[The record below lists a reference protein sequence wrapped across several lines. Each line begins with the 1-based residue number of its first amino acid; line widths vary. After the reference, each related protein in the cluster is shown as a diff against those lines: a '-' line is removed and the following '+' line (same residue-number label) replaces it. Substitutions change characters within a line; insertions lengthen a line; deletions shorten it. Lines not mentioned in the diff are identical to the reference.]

1 MTAVAQPLPLWSLAL
16 SEPGQEFGPT
26 PLNVLSGAI
35 PAGLQGSLYR
45 NGPGRLQRGGE
56 RVGHW
61 FDGDGAILA
70 VHFRSGKVTG
80 LYRYVQ
86 TAGYQAE
93 EQAGRYRFGGY
104 GMRAKRPGQAP
115 KNAANTSVLALPDRL
130 LALWEAGLPHCLD
143 LETLTTQGLDD
154 LGQAGALRAYS
165 AHPKRDPLTGEI
177 YNFGVELGRSRQRDG
192 VLTATLHLYRSDIY
206 GRIQAHARHPLP
218 GLPLIHDFVLAG
230 RYLVFLVP
238 PVRLNPWP
246 VLATLKSYSD
256 SLYWD
261 PHQATQVWIFDRQTL
276 QRLSR
281 NEMEPCFQWH
291 FGHGYEDQEGAVIFT
306 QVRYPNFATNRYL
319 AEVVSGQTQTTATAT
334 LWRIRLHPRS
344 GQVLEAE
351 PLLERPCEF
360 PTVHPAQVGQPHRYL
375 YLLLH
380 RQSVDPSRDMF
391 GSVGRVEVETGSL
404 MEANLGV
411 GRYPS
416 EPLYAPDAEDPGR
429 GWLLSVVFDGHQNR
443 SEVWIWDAAQLDQD
457 PCCRLELPER
467 IPLGFHGTWQPRS

>member
-1 MTAVAQPLPLWSLAL
+1 MTAVAQPAPLWFLAL
-16 SEPGQEFGPT
+16 SQPAQEFGPIS
-26 PLNVLSGAI
+26 LSVLSGRL

-45 NGPGRLQRGGE
+45 NGPARLQRGQE

-70 VHFRSGKVTG
+70 VHFRSGQATG

-86 TAGYQAE
+86 TAGYCAE
-93 EQAGRYRFGGY
+93 EQAGRYLFGGY
-104 GMRAKRPGQAP
+104 GMRAKRPGQPP

-130 LALWEAGLPHCLD
+130 WALWEAGLPHCLD

-177 YNFGVELGRSRQRDG
+177 YNFGVELGHWQQG
-192 VLTATLHLYRSDIY
+192 GGILTATLHLYRSDAY

-230 RYLVFLVP
+230 RYLVFLLP
-238 PVRLNPWP
+238 PVHLNLWP

-261 PHQATQVWIFDRQTL
+261 PHQATQVWVFDRQTL

-291 FGHGYEDQEGAVIFT
+291 FGHGYEDQEGAVVLT
-306 QVRYPNFATNRYL
+306 QVRYPDFTINRYL
-319 AEVVSGQTQTTATAT
+319 AEVAQGHTQTTATAS
-334 LWRIRLHPRS
+334 LWQMRLHPQS
-344 GQVLEAE
+344 GQLLQAE
-351 PLLERPCEF
+351 PCLQRPCEF
-360 PTVHPAQVGQPHRYL
+360 PTIHPARPHRYL

-380 RQSVDPSRDMF
+380 RQGVDPSQEMF
-391 GSVGRVEVETGSL
+391 GSIGRVDLRTGSL
-404 MEANLGV
+404 LEADLGE

-416 EPLYAPDAEDPGR
+416 ELIYAPAAEDPGR
-429 GWLLSVVFDGHQNR
+429 GWLLSVVFDGQQGR
-443 SEVWIWDAAQLDQD
+443 SEVWIWDADHLDEE
-457 PCCRLELPER
+457 PRCRLELPKP
-467 IPLGFHGTWQPRS
+467 IPPGFHGTWRSQL

>member
-1 MTAVAQPLPLWSLAL
+1 MTAVAQPIPLWSLAL
-16 SEPGQEFGPT
+16 SEPGQEFGPRQ
-26 PLNVLSGAI
+26 LNVLSGRI
-35 PAGLQGSLYR
+35 PTGLQGSLYR

-70 VHFRSGKVTG
+70 VHFRSGQATG

-93 EQAGRYRFGGY
+93 EQAGRYLFGGY
-104 GMRAKRPGQAP
+104 GMRAKRLGQAP

-130 LALWEAGLPHCLD
+130 LALWEAGSPHQLD
-143 LETLTTQGLDD
+143 PDSLTTLGLDP
-154 LGQAGALRAYS
+154 LGQVLPSYS
-165 AHPKRDPLTGEI
+165 AHPKRDPLTGDI
-177 YNFGVELGRSRQRDG
+177 YNFGVQLGPNG
-192 VLTATLHLYRSDIY
+192 ILHLYRSDAQ
-206 GRIQAHARHPLP
+206 GRMQTHTRHPLP

-261 PHQATQVWIFDRQTL
+261 PGQPTQVWVFDRQTL
-276 QRLSR
+276 QPVSR
-281 NEMEPCFQWH
+281 SEIEPVFQWH
-291 FGHGYEDQEGAVIFT
+291 FGNGYEAEDGSLVFT
-306 QVRYPNFATNRYL
+306 QVRYPDFATNRYL
-319 AEVVSGQTQTTATAT
+319 AEVVSGHTQTAAPAT
-334 LWRIRLHPRS
+334 LWRIRLHPQS

-360 PTVHPAQVGQPHRYL
+360 PTVHPAQVGQPHQHL

-380 RQSVDPSRDMF
+380 RPEVDPSRDMF
-391 GSVGRVEVETGSL
+391 GSVGRVDVETGSL
-404 MEANLGV
+404 LEADLGV

-416 EPLYAPDAEDPGR
+416 EPLYAPDAVEPDR
-429 GWLLSVVFDGHQNR
+429 GWLLSVVFDGLQNR
-443 SEVWIWDAAQLDQD
+443 SEVWIWDAAQLDRD
-457 PCCRLELPER
+457 PYCRLALPER
-467 IPLGFHGTWQPRS
+467 IPLGFHGTWRPHS